1 MNESRKVSNEA
12 YESTAEIRPTIQAKI
27 LRLLAE
33 RPRTDDELE
42 VCLEMRHQSVSAC
55 RRSLVKSGHV
65 EATRDKRK
73 TRSGRF
79 AQVWRVVQ

>member
-27 LRLLAE
+27 RRLLAE

-42 VCLEMRHQSVSAC
+42 VCLEII
-55 RRSLVKSGHV
+55 
-65 EATRDKRK
+65 
-73 TRSGRF
+73 F
-79 AQVWRVVQ
+79 